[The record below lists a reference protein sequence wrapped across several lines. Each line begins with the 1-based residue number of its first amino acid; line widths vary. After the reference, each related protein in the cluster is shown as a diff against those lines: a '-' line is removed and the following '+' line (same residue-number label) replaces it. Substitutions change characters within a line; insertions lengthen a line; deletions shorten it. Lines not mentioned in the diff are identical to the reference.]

1 MRSKG
6 QRAKAQG
13 RWRIGALA
21 CLLLVLILPG
31 TVAQERDLS
40 FFRIGTGSSSGTYFP
55 IGGVVATA
63 ISNPPGGPSCER
75 GGSCG
80 VPGLIAVAQAT
91 EGSVANVKAI
101 NFGRMESG
109 FSQAD
114 VAYWALNGDEIFKEY
129 GPFKNLRSIA
139 NLFPE
144 SLHLVVRRESGI
156 RKLSDLKGKRISVDR
171 EGSGTQADVK
181 LVLQTLGMSL
191 EDFEAQYYASG
202 VAADHLRAG
211 DLDGFFLVAGPP
223 ATAVSELAEDGLIT
237 LVPIQGPEID
247 ALIAERPF
255 LRPSRIRSGTYL
267 NVPSVATLSVGA
279 QWLVSAEV
287 PEDVVYDI
295 TKALFNAKNRDL
307 LMGGHPLGRHINTRE
322 ALDGLVV
329 PLHPGARRYYSESSV
344 PFPVGPE

>member
-1 MRSKG
+1 M
-6 QRAKAQG
+6 
-13 RWRIGALA
+13 RWRIGLLA
-21 CLLLVLILPG
+21 GLLVTLFLPAAW
-31 TVAQERDLS
+31 AQERDLS

-114 VAYWALNGDEIFKEY
+114 VAYWALNGTEIFEDY

-156 RKLSDLKGKRISVDR
+156 RKLTDLKGKRVSVDR

-181 LVLQTLGMSL
+181 LVLQAVGMSL
-191 EDFEAQYYASG
+191 EDFEPQYDSSG
-202 VAADHLRAG
+202 VAADKLRAG
-211 DLDGFFLVAGPP
+211 ELDGFFLVAGPP
-223 ATAVSELAEDGLIT
+223 AIAVSELAEDGLIT
-237 LVPIQGPEID
+237 LVPIEGPEID
-247 ALIAERPF
+247 NLIAERPF
-255 LRPSRIRSGTYL
+255 LRPSRIRSGTYF
-267 NVPSVATLSVGA
+267 NVRSVATISVGA
-279 QWLVSAEV
+279 QWLVSSEV

-295 TKALFNAKNRDL
+295 TKALFNAKSREL
-307 LMGGHPLGRHINTRE
+307 FLAGHPQGRHINSRE